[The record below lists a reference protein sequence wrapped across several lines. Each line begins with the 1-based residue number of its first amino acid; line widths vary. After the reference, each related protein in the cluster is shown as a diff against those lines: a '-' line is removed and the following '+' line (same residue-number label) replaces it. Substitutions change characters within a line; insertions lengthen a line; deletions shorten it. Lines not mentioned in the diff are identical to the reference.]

1 MPHRNPA
8 LSSRPAA
15 GWSLLELITVLAV
28 VALVCLLA
36 LPALDGAVTRW
47 RADMLRMQMVT
58 AFNMARNTAI
68 TRFQPI
74 AVCASQDGRR
84 CGEDWSQGWLIHHDH
99 GPELI
104 PVTDGDI
111 LRFVPASSANGVRA
125 VASAGRRRLRFQRDG
140 RSSGS
145 TLTVDI
151 CAGDTLH
158 SQVIVNNVGRTRAQ
172 RVPHVQR
179 CPH

>member
-1 MPHRNPA
+1 MPDRSPA
-8 LSSRPAA
+8 LPSRPAA
-15 GWSLLELITVLAV
+15 GWTLLELSTVLAV

-74 AVCASQDGRR
+74 AVCPSEDGSS
-84 CGEDWSQGWLIHHDH
+84 CGQDWSRGWLIYREHAP
-99 GPELI
+99 GSSGEM
-104 PVTDGDI
+104 VGD
-111 LRFVPASSANGVRA
+111 LLHFQPGTSATAVRA
-125 VASAGRRRLRFQRDG
+125 HASADRNRLRFQRDG

-145 TLTVDI
+145 NLTLDI
-151 CAGDTLH
+151 CADGILH
-158 SQVIVNNVGRTRAQ
+158 SQVIVNNTGRTRAARLRQ
-172 RVPHVQR
+172 PSP
-179 CPH
+179 CPL